1 MNGEYQDTPTIGGA
15 HLEDLTGV
23 LPEPLHK
30 VLVCLWL
37 APVRGLKEDCRLAR
51 AGVEEYILSTGVKP
65 INVPNG
71 VMVSMTKILRAASRR
86 KNDVFHAELLY
97 MFLVALRNIV
107 RIQGYYGDQT
117 ICWGKLEE
125 CFSGVIHDLGA
136 LHTRLYFVAE
146 RFPEEALHPHI
157 FDTPESNKHTR
168 KQ

>member
-1 MNGEYQDTPTIGGA
+1 M
-15 HLEDLTGV
+15 
-23 LPEPLHK
+23 
-30 VLVCLWL
+30 
-37 APVRGLKEDCRLAR
+37 AR
-51 AGVEEYILSTGVKP
+51 AGIEEYVLSAGVKP

-86 KNDVFHAELLY
+86 KNDVFHAELLH

-107 RIQGYYGDQT
+107 RVQGYYGDET
-117 ICWGKLEE
+117 IRWDKLGE

-157 FDTPESNKHTR
+157 FDTPESDKL
-168 KQ
+168 